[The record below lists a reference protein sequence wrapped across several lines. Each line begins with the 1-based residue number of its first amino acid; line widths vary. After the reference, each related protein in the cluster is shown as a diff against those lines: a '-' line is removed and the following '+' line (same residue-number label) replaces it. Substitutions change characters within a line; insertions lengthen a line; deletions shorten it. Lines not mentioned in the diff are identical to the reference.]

1 MNYTKR
7 GCFKMKIDTSLFDE
21 SDELYYDP
29 ALRAWVRNPYWILL
43 LSAKRYIGESNFLK
57 NRSWTYL

>member
-1 MNYTKR
+1 
-7 GCFKMKIDTSLFDE
+7 MKIDTSLFDE